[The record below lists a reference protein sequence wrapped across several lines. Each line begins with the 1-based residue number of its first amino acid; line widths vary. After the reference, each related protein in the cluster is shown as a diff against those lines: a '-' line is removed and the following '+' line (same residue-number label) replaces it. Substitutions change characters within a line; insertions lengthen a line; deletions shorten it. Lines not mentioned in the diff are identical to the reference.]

1 MKPRKLVRDQHRDF
15 GNFYTSNNAELQ
27 FVPLIIKKSQ
37 SNDWDFYFYFNSL
50 KNSNNTKSFTF
61 SGVKISKIL
70 GRLFWFINALYWC
83 ANESSS

>member
-15 GNFYTSNNAELQ
+15 GYFYTPNNAELQ

-37 SNDWDFYFYFNSL
+37 SYNWDFYFYFNFL

-70 GRLFWFINALYWC
+70 GFSF
-83 ANESSS
+83 